1 MMKISG
7 LWRMVN
13 VSEEVEKWIE
23 VEVTSLLD
31 ISTQRIQI
39 SHEGNA
45 SQGSGRKMMG
55 NIMFARIVTKC
66 WYWVVVVANVIF

>member
-1 MMKISG
+1 MNG
-7 LWRMVN
+7 
-13 VSEEVEKWIE
+13 SEEVEEWIE
-23 VEVTSLLD
+23 VKMTSLLD
-31 ISTQRIQI
+31 ISTQGIQI

-66 WYWVVVVANVIF
+66 WYWVVAVATVIF